1 MPHPSDRDFRFK
13 PDPSSSDSSTAREAP
28 IAGEPASA
36 KEEVANPMNQPA
48 PKPKDA
54 PENPWV
60 EAAKTLGLSLMLA
73 FGIRQFVAEPRYIP
87 SESMVPTL
95 EINDRLIVEKIS
107 YLFHPPERGDII
119 VFSPPAAVSQACG
132 GSANISQEA
141 FIKRVIG
148 LPGDKVEVRDGTVF
162 INSQPLSEPYIA
174 EPPRN
179 VTKPQLVPPNSYFVM
194 GDNRNN
200 SCDSRYWG
208 EVPRQNIIGH
218 ATFRFFPFNRIGGL
232 NP

>member
-13 PDPSSSDSSTAREAP
+13 SKTTPPFSDSSISGKAP
-28 IAGEPASA
+28 TTGEESA
-36 KEEVANPMNQPA
+36 NAMNQPS

-60 EAAKTLGLSLMLA
+60 EAAKTLGLSLLLA
-73 FGIRQFVAEPRYIP
+73 FGIRQFVAEPRFIP

-95 EINDRLIVEKIS
+95 EVNDRLIVEKIS
-107 YLFHPPERGDII
+107 YLLHPPERGDII
-119 VFSPPAAVSQACG
+119 VFSPPAAVAQACN
-132 GSANISQEA
+132 SPATITQEA

-148 LPGDKVEVRDGTVF
+148 LPGDTVEVRNGTVF
-162 INSQPLSEPYIA
+162 INKQPLSEPYIA
-174 EPPRN
+174 EPPHN
-179 VTKPQLVPPNSYFVM
+179 PAKPQVVPPNSYFVM

-200 SCDSRYWG
+200 SCDSRFWG
-208 EVPRQNIIGH
+208 DVPRSNIIGR
-218 ATFRFFPFNRIGGL
+218 AAFRFFPFDRIGGL